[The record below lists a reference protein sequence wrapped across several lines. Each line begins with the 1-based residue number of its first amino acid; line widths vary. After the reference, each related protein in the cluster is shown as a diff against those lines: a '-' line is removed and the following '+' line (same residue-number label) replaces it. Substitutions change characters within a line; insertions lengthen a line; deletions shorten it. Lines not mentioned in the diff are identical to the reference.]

1 MSFKTE
7 KPQPSKVYLIGCGIG
22 DAELL
27 SVKALSIFKKIDVA
41 LYDHLI
47 TDEILSLLPSNV
59 EKVYVGKIK
68 GAHSSTQDEINAL
81 LLAYAANGKVTAR
94 LKSGDPFV
102 FSRGAEEAAF
112 LQSHDVPVEVVCG
125 ISSAIAAPAA
135 AGIAVTLRGVSA
147 GFSVV
152 SACLAKNEPYFDWVE
167 LLKVPKH
174 TTVTLMGSAL
184 ASQISKIAIEEG
196 VDAAL
201 PVAIVSN
208 ASRPNQKTKITDIR
222 GLADF
227 DGIIERP
234 AVLVFGNTVLHRV
247 GLAG

>member
-1 MSFKTE
+1 
-7 KPQPSKVYLIGCGIG
+7 
-22 DAELL
+22 
-27 SVKALSIFKKIDVA
+27 
-41 LYDHLI
+41 
-47 TDEILSLLPSNV
+47 
-59 EKVYVGKIK
+59 
-68 GAHSSTQDEINAL
+68 
-81 LLAYAANGKVTAR
+81 
-94 LKSGDPFV
+94 
-102 FSRGAEEAAF
+102 